1 MTPKRIDAVSDQEQS
16 RFVLKPRTDPLDS
29 VQRTALEK
37 VEMLPPMSAVGMLCE
52 LVALKKVSL
61 ILMDTLERAHSL

>member
-52 LVALKKVSL
+52 LVALN
-61 ILMDTLERAHSL
+61 